1 MSKSSPGHQ
10 TITKPV
16 QQLDLIRHGDKLG
29 GPNFR
34 SSQGK
39 DQFER
44 KKERKKE
51 MKVERKKKNQKR
63 NTHLFFSSINSVH
76 VSRNYG
82 NKLMNFFGSIFV
94 LHVDAQYAL
103 NTRAARV

>member
-1 MSKSSPGHQ
+1 MV
-10 TITKPV
+10 T
-16 QQLDLIRHGDKLG
+16 LDLIRHGDKLG
-29 GPNFR
+29 DPNFR

-51 MKVERKKKNQKR
+51 SKKEMKVEKKNQKR

-82 NKLMNFFGSIFV
+82 NKLMKKLIAFLCFMSTR
-94 LHVDAQYAL
+94 
-103 NTRAARV
+103 NTRLIHALRAYNISN